1 MGFLGYIFYINSVI
15 LMIQQSRVVKKYF
28 ALLLI
33 VIFGIT
39 LTQNKTKAQSI
50 KLLGSS
56 TLNGAMNGVLLGGA
70 TMALQNSNDYRPVE
84 VGLGAGTLYG
94 IGLGAYDMSQIDK
107 GEQFYISGTFND
119 GTNRSILVLLD
130 TIYGAVGGMVVGT
143 SVTLILQ
150 EEIGQGLQYGAGA
163 GAWLGM
169 GFGLIDTFMLAERPA
184 NLQAGNFSQPQQNVE
199 GLITYSNAGQSIQVG
214 MISPGFIEQKHLSG
228 KQLSTSYEPSLNL
241 VNLKIN
247 L

>member
-1 MGFLGYIFYINSVI
+1 M
-15 LMIQQSRVVKKYF
+15 KKHF
-28 ALLLI
+28 VLLLAI
-33 VIFGIT
+33 VFGIT
-39 LTQNKTKAQSI
+39 LSQNILKAQSI
-50 KLLGSS
+50 EILGSS

-94 IGLGAYDMSQIDK
+94 IGIGAYDMSQIDK

-130 TIYGAVGGMVVGT
+130 TIYGAVGGMLVGS

-150 EEIGQGLQYGAGA
+150 ERIEQGLQYGAGA

-169 GFGLIDTFMLAERPA
+169 GFGLIDAFTLAEKPA
-184 NLQAGNFSQPQQNVE
+184 NLQASTLSSQQHVN
-199 GLITYSNAGQSIQVG
+199 GLITYSNADQTIQVG
-214 MISPGFIEQKHLSG
+214 MINPEFIEQK
-228 KQLSTSYEPSLNL
+228 QLSSKRYRSSYKPSLNVL
-241 VNLKIN
+241 ELKVT

>member
-1 MGFLGYIFYINSVI
+1 MKKHFIVLFTII
-15 LMIQQSRVVKKYF
+15 L
-28 ALLLI
+28 
-33 VIFGIT
+33 GIT
-39 LTQNKTKAQSI
+39 LTNNIVKAQSI
-50 KLLGSS
+50 ELLGSS

-94 IGLGAYDMSQIDK
+94 IGTRAYDMSQIGK

-130 TIYGAVGGMVVGT
+130 TIYGAVGGMLVGS
-143 SVTLILQ
+143 SVTLIMQ
-150 EEIGQGLQYGAGA
+150 ERIEKGLQYGAGA

-169 GFGLIDTFMLAERPA
+169 GFGLIDAFMLAEKPA
-184 NLQAGNFSQPQQNVE
+184 NLQAFNISSEQQSVN
-199 GLITYSNAGQSIQVG
+199 GLITYSNANQSIQVG
-214 MISPGFIEQKHLSG
+214 MVNPEFIEQKKLSS
-228 KQLSTSYEPSLNL
+228 KRYSTSYAPSLNL
-241 VNLKIN
+241 LELKVT

>member
-1 MGFLGYIFYINSVI
+1 
-15 LMIQQSRVVKKYF
+15 VKKYLL
-28 ALLLI
+28 LLLI
-33 VIFGIT
+33 IIFGT
-39 LTQNKTKAQSI
+39 ALSQNSAKAQSI

-94 IGLGAYDMSQIDK
+94 IGLGAYDMSQINK
-107 GEQFYISGTFND
+107 GQQFYISGTFND

-130 TIYGAVGGMVVGT
+130 TIYGAVGGMLVGS

-150 EEIGQGLQYGAGA
+150 ERVEKGLQYGAGT

-169 GFGLIDTFMLAERPA
+169 GFGLIDAFMLAEKPA
-184 NLQAGNFSQPQQNVE
+184 NLQASDIPLQQNVS
-199 GLITYSNAGQSIQVG
+199 GLLTYSNADESIQVG
-214 MISPGFIEQKHLSG
+214 MVNPEFIEQKELSG
-228 KQLSTSYEPSLNL
+228 TTFRSRYRPTLNL
-241 VNLKIN
+241 LEFRVQL
-247 L
+247 

>member
-1 MGFLGYIFYINSVI
+1 
-15 LMIQQSRVVKKYF
+15 VKKHF
-28 ALLLI
+28 VLLLAI
-33 VIFGIT
+33 VFGIT
-39 LTQNKTKAQSI
+39 LSQNILKAQSI
-50 KLLGSS
+50 EILGSS

-94 IGLGAYDMSQIDK
+94 IGIGAYDMSQIDK

-130 TIYGAVGGMVVGT
+130 TIYGAVGGMLVGS

-150 EEIGQGLQYGAGA
+150 ERIEQGLQYGAGA

-169 GFGLIDTFMLAERPA
+169 GFGLIDAFTLAEKPA
-184 NLQAGNFSQPQQNVE
+184 NLQASTLSSQQPVN
-199 GLITYSNAGQSIQVG
+199 GLITYSNADQTIQVG
-214 MISPGFIEQKHLSG
+214 MINPEFIEQK
-228 KQLSTSYEPSLNL
+228 QLSSKRYRSSYKPSLNVL
-241 VNLKIN
+241 ELKVTF
-247 L
+247 

>member
-1 MGFLGYIFYINSVI
+1 M
-15 LMIQQSRVVKKYF
+15 
-28 ALLLI
+28 A
-33 VIFGIT
+33 
-39 LTQNKTKAQSI
+39 KAQSI
-50 KLLGSS
+50 ELLGSS

-70 TMALQNSNDYRPVE
+70 TMALQNSNNYRPVE

-94 IGLGAYDMSQIDK
+94 IGMGANDMSQISK

-130 TIYGAVGGMVVGT
+130 TIYGAVGGMLVGS

-150 EEIGQGLQYGAGA
+150 ERIEKGLQYGAGA

-169 GFGLIDTFMLAERPA
+169 GFGLIDAFVLAEKPA
-184 NLQAGNFSQPQQNVE
+184 NLQAANISLPQKSVN
-199 GLITYSNAGQSIQVG
+199 GLLTYSNADQSIQVG
-214 MISPGFIEQKHLSG
+214 MVNPEFIKQ
-228 KQLSTSYEPSLNL
+228 KQLSSKRYSTSYKPS
-241 VNLKIN
+241 VNVFELKIN

>member
-1 MGFLGYIFYINSVI
+1 M
-15 LMIQQSRVVKKYF
+15 KKHL

-33 VIFGIT
+33 IIFGIT
-39 LTQNKTKAQSI
+39 LSQNKVKAQSI
-50 KLLGSS
+50 TLLGSS

-94 IGLGAYDMSQIDK
+94 IGMGAYDISQIDK
-107 GEQFYISGTFND
+107 GQQFYISGTFND

-130 TIYGAVGGMVVGT
+130 TVYGAVGGMLVGS

-150 EEIGQGLQYGAGA
+150 ERIEKGLQYGAGA

-169 GFGLIDTFMLAERPA
+169 GFGLIDTFMLAERPG
-184 NLQAGNFSQPQQNVE
+184 NLQSYNFSQPEQNVN
-199 GLITYSNAGQSIQVG
+199 GLITYSNANQSIQVG
-214 MISPGFIEQKHLSG
+214 MVHPEFIKQKHLSS
-228 KQLSTSYEPSLNL
+228 KHFSASYEPSLNI
-241 VNLKIN
+241 VELKIN

>member
-1 MGFLGYIFYINSVI
+1 M
-15 LMIQQSRVVKKYF
+15 KKHF
-28 ALLLI
+28 VLLI
-33 VIFGIT
+33 IIIFGIT
-39 LTQNKTKAQSI
+39 LSQNIVKAQSI
-50 KLLGSS
+50 ELLGSS

-94 IGLGAYDMSQIDK
+94 IGMGAYDMSQIDK
-107 GEQFYISGTFND
+107 GQQFYISGTFND

-130 TIYGAVGGMVVGT
+130 TIYGAVGGMVVGS

-150 EEIGQGLQYGAGA
+150 ERIEKGLQYGAGA

-169 GFGLIDTFMLAERPA
+169 GFGLIDAFMLAERPA
-184 NLQAGNFSQPQQNVE
+184 NLQASNISQPQHNVN

-214 MISPGFIEQKHLSG
+214 MVNPEFVEQKHLSS
-228 KQLSTSYEPSLNL
+228 KRYSASYKPSLN
-241 VNLKIN
+241 VVELKIN